1 MWHTKLMPRTMSKI
15 TIRESEP
22 LYIIIVHDSSAE
34 QKLLAWYQ
42 TNPTAR
48 VSVQGMRMQVY
59 DQRSLSLFQVTWSNK
74 WDTMVI
80 WDTWLKRHINIE

>member
-1 MWHTKLMPRTMSKI
+1 MPKTMSKI
-15 TIRESEP
+15 TIREPEP

-34 QKLLAWYQ
+34 QKLLAWYRN
-42 TNPTAR
+42 NPTAQ
-48 VSVQGMRMQVY
+48 VSVQGMRMRVY

-74 WDTMVI
+74 WDTVVI